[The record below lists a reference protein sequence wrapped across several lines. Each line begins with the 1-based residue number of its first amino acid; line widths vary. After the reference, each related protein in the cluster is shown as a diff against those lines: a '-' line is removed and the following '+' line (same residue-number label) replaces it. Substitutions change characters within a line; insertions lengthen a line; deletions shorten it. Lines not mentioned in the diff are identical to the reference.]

1 MATVGRIPPHN
12 LEAEQSILGAL
23 FLDQEVMLKVGDI
36 LRPED
41 FYKDSHRIIF
51 ETMVELFER
60 HEPVDL
66 LTVGN
71 RLDEKGTLKNIG
83 GRTALVELTNS
94 VTTGAHSAHYA
105 EIVSKK
111 AALRRLL
118 KAAGEI
124 SELGFD
130 EENDVDSVLDEAE
143 QKLFSVSTN
152 FIKQTFFPL
161 HSVLTAAF
169 ERIDELHKDPGKLRG
184 VPTGFTGVDN
194 LLAGLQRSDLI
205 ILAARP
211 SVGKTSFALDIMRAV
226 AMKTKL
232 PVGLFSLEM
241 AKEQLV
247 DRMICAEAGVD
258 LWKLRTGRLSDKDD
272 DFPRIGD
279 ALGRL
284 SEAPIFIDDSPTAS
298 IMSIRTKARRLQS
311 EHGLS
316 MIVIDYL
323 QLMEARQKTDNR
335 VQEVAE
341 ISRGLKQIARELNI
355 PVLALAQL
363 SRAVELQK
371 PAIPRLAHLRDSG
384 SIEQDADVVM
394 FLYRKAADRNYQP
407 EELTP
412 EEKSS
417 AELHIAKHRN
427 GPTGM
432 VKLFWDAARASFKNM
447 DTRYSGGSAGGSTHG
462 STPTTASNPFPQ
474 PPTSDHQQPPAP
486 NLQNRNL
493 PPGIPPKGFKPV

>member
-23 FLDQEVMLKVGDI
+23 FLDQEVMLKVGDV

-71 RLDEKGTLKNIG
+71 RLDEKGSLKNIG
-83 GRTALVELTNS
+83 GRTALVELTNT
-94 VTTGAHSAHYA
+94 VTTGAHAPHYA

-226 AMKTKL
+226 ATKTKL
-232 PVGLFSLEM
+232 PVGFFSLEM

-284 SEAPIFIDDSPTAS
+284 SEAPIYIDDSPTAS

-412 EEKSS
+412 EEKAS

-432 VKLFWDAARASFKNM
+432 VKLFWDAARASFKNL
-447 DTRYSGGSAGGSTHG
+447 DTRYAGGGSAMA
-462 STPTTASNPFPQ
+462 ASPGPAANPFPQ
-474 PPTSDHQQPPAP
+474 QPGSDHQQPPAP

>member
-1 MATVGRIPPHN
+1 MSSSGRIPPHN
-12 LEAEQSILGAL
+12 LEAEQSLLGAL
-23 FLDQEVMLKVGDI
+23 LIDQEAMLKVGDNV
-36 LRPED
+36 RPED
-41 FYKDSHRIIF
+41 FYRDSHRLIF
-51 ETMVELFER
+51 ETMTEIFGR
-60 HEPVDL
+60 HQPIDL
-66 LTVGN
+66 LTLGN
-71 RLDEKGTLKNIG
+71 RLEERGVLKQIG
-83 GRTALVELTNS
+83 GRTAIVELTNV
-94 VTTGAHSAHYA
+94 VTTSAHVSHYA
-105 EIVSKK
+105 EIIAKK

-124 SELGFD
+124 TELGFD
-130 EENDVDSVLDEAE
+130 ESQDVDMVIDTAE
-143 QKLFSVSTN
+143 QKLFNVSAN
-152 FIKQTFFPL
+152 FIKQSFIPL
-161 HSVLTAAF
+161 RSILTDAF
-169 ERIDELHKDPGKLRG
+169 DRIDELHRDKGKLRG

-194 LLAGLQRSDLI
+194 LLAGLQRSDLV

-211 SVGKTSFALDIMRAV
+211 SVGKTSFALDIMRSV
-226 AMKTKL
+226 ALKTNK
-232 PVGLFSLEM
+232 PVGFFSLEM
-241 AKEQLV
+241 SKEQLV
-247 DRMICAEAGVD
+247 DRMICAEANVD
-258 LWKLRTGRLSDKDD
+258 LWKLRTGRLSEHDD

-284 SEAPIFIDDSPTAS
+284 SEAPIYIDDSPAAS

-323 QLMEARQKTDNR
+323 QLMEAKNQSDNR

-341 ISRGLKQIARELNI
+341 ISRGLKQIARELNV

-363 SRAVELQK
+363 SRAVELTK

-412 EEKSS
+412 DEKNS
-417 AELHIAKHRN
+417 AEVHIAKHRN

-432 VKLFWDAARASFKNM
+432 VKLYWDAARASFKNL
-447 DTRYSGGSAGGSTHG
+447 DTRYQPPSNGGSAPAPAFG
-462 STPTTASNPFPQ
+462 TPSPA
-474 PPTSDHQQPPAP
+474 PTSGP
-486 NLQNRNL
+486 NPDNVGL
-493 PPGIPPKGFKPV
+493 PPGVPPKGFQPRPAV